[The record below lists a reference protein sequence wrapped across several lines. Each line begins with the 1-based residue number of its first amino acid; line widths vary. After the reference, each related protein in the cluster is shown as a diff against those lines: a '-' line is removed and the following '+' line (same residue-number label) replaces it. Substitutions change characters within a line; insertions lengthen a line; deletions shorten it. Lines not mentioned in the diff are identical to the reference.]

1 MPPSPR
7 LSARIMKATYL
18 TDTTIMRAQTIS
30 DKMPNILTSVRGT
43 GCAPTEKTSFMVYRG
58 LVPMSPKTTPS
69 AAKVSAESF
78 VLLPVVDDIK
88 MGYG

>member
-1 MPPSPR
+1 
-7 LSARIMKATYL
+7 
-18 TDTTIMRAQTIS
+18 
-30 DKMPNILTSVRGT
+30 
-43 GCAPTEKTSFMVYRG
+43 MVYSG
-58 LVPMSPKTTPS
+58 LVPISPKTTPS